1 MHKSLYGSKK
11 LTEIELYD
19 TQKTTSKN
27 NFSNLCQQFMHFC
40 TFKRL
45 LLIVFLSFMDYTI
58 MNVGKIYSSY
68 ISDRFAHEIL
78 FIPCLLFS

>member
-1 MHKSLYGSKK
+1 MHKS
-11 LTEIELYD
+11 
-19 TQKTTSKN
+19 
-27 NFSNLCQQFMHFC
+27 LCQQFMHFC